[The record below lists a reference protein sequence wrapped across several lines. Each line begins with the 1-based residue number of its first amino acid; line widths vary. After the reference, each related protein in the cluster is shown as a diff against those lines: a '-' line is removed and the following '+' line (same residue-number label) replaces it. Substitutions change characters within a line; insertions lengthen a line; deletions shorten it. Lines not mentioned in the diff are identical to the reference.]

1 LTSCCANVKRQIVG
15 YFLQGEFMGP
25 YVDSVISDE
34 VMPAATCVVVIGG
47 GIIGTF
53 AALTLAN
60 RGIPVVLCEKGYI
73 ACEQSS
79 RNWGWCRQAGR
90 DAREMP
96 LIVQSLQL
104 WRDMNRLTEADTG
117 FRECGVLYVGESEA
131 DERRF
136 IAWVDMAKPYD
147 IGTRIVRGA
156 ELAALMPGASR
167 TYACGLHVPTDG
179 CAEPQRAAPGIARA
193 AQRKGAI
200 ILAHCAARGIERSGG
215 CASAVITERGRIA
228 CDAVVLAG
236 GAWSSLFCANL
247 GIRLPQLKVLASV
260 MRTAPAVGPDPC
272 TYMDEVGYR
281 KRRDGGYTIARGAG
295 YVAPFVPDSLRYL
308 REFLPTIRKERDSL
322 RVRVNAQSLREFR
335 APRSWPLDRPSPFEA
350 ARVLDPAPNRTLN
363 GEALAAMIKLYPQF
377 RDVHIVQQW
386 GGYIDVTPD
395 VVPYI
400 SPLGAL
406 PGLTVATG
414 FSGHGFGIGP
424 AAGRLAAELAVGD
437 APSVDPTP
445 FRASRFSDGS
455 PIVIGPEI

>member
-1 LTSCCANVKRQIVG
+1 
-15 YFLQGEFMGP
+15 MGP
-25 YVDSVISDE
+25 YVDSIISDE
-34 VMPAATCVVVIGG
+34 VMPAATSVVVVGG
-47 GIIGTF
+47 GIVGTF
-53 AALTLAN
+53 AALTLAS

-104 WRDMNRLTEADTG
+104 WRDMNRLTETDTG

-136 IAWVDMAKPYD
+136 AEWADMARPYD

-167 TYACGLHVPTDG
+167 TYACGLYVPTDG
-179 CAEPQRAAPGIARA
+179 CAEPQRAAPAIARA

-200 ILAHCAARGIERSGG
+200 ILAHCAVRGIERAGG
-215 CASAVITERGRIA
+215 RAAAVITERGRIA
-228 CDAVVLAG
+228 CEAVVLAG

-260 MRTAPAVGPDPC
+260 MRTAPAAGPDPC

-308 REFLPTIRKERDSL
+308 REFLPTIRKEHGSL
-322 RVRVNAQSLREFR
+322 RLRLNAQSLREFR
-335 APRSWPLDRPSPFEA
+335 APRNWPLDRPSPFEA

-363 GEALAAMIKLYPQF
+363 QEALAAMIKLYPQF

-437 APSVDPTP
+437 APSADPTP

-455 PIVIGPEI
+455 TIVIGPEI

>member
-1 LTSCCANVKRQIVG
+1 
-15 YFLQGEFMGP
+15 MGP

>member
-1 LTSCCANVKRQIVG
+1 
-15 YFLQGEFMGP
+15 MGP
-25 YVDSVISDE
+25 YVDSIVSDE
-34 VMPAATCVVVIGG
+34 VMPAATTVVVIGG

-53 AALTLAN
+53 AALTLAG
-60 RGIPVVLCEKGYI
+60 RGVPVVLCEKGFI

-90 DAREMP
+90 DEREMP

-104 WRDMNRLTEADTG
+104 WRDMNRLTETDTG
-117 FRECGVLYVGESEA
+117 FRQCGVLYVGESES

-136 IAWVDMAKPYD
+136 ADWAEMAKPYD

-156 ELAALMPGASR
+156 ELAALMPGASG
-167 TYACGLHVPTDG
+167 TYASGLYVPTDG
-179 CAEPQRAAPGIARA
+179 CAEPQRAAPAIARA
-193 AQRKGAI
+193 AQRKGAVVI
-200 ILAHCAARGIERSGG
+200 THCAVRGIERAGG
-215 CASAVITERGRIA
+215 RVAAVITERGRIA

-236 GAWSSLFCANL
+236 GAWSSLFCASL
-247 GIRLPQLKVLASV
+247 GIRLPQLKVLSSV
-260 MRTAPAVGPDPC
+260 MRTAPVANGPDTC

-281 KRRDGGYTIARGAG
+281 KRGDGGYTLARGAG

-308 REFLPTIRKERDSL
+308 REFLPTLRKERDSMRL
-322 RVRVNAQSLREFR
+322 RVNAQSLREFR

-350 ARVLDPAPNRTLN
+350 ARVLDPEPNKTLN
-363 GEALAAMIKLYPQF
+363 REALAAMVRLYPQF
-377 RDVHIVQQW
+377 RHVPVVQQW
-386 GGYIDVTPD
+386 AGYIDVTPD

-424 AAGRLAAELAVGD
+424 AAGRLAAELAMGES
-437 APSVDPTP
+437 PSADPTP
-445 FRASRFSDGS
+445 FRISRFSDGS
-455 PIVIGPEI
+455 PITIGPEI

>member
-1 LTSCCANVKRQIVG
+1 
-15 YFLQGEFMGP
+15 MGP

-34 VMPAATCVVVIGG
+34 VMPAATGVVVIGG

-53 AALTLAN
+53 AALTLAG
-60 RGIPVVLCEKGYI
+60 RGIPVVLCEKAYI

-90 DAREMP
+90 DVREMP

-104 WRDMNRLTEADTG
+104 WRDMNRATESDTG
-117 FRECGVLYVGESEA
+117 FRQCGVLYVGESEA
-131 DERRF
+131 DEARF
-136 IAWVDMAKPYD
+136 ADWAQMAKPYD
-147 IGTRIVRGA
+147 TGALIVRGA

-167 TYACGLHVPTDG
+167 AYSCGLYVPTDG
-179 CAEPQRAAPGIARA
+179 CAEPQRAVPAMARA

-200 ILAHCAARGIERSGG
+200 ILAHCAVRGIERAGG
-215 CASAVITERGRIA
+215 RAAAVITERGRIG
-228 CDAVVLAG
+228 CDAVILAG

-247 GIRLPQLKVLASV
+247 GIRLPQLKVLSSV
-260 MRTAPAVGPDPC
+260 MRTAPVADGPDAC
-272 TYMDEVGYR
+272 TYLDAVGYR

-295 YVAPFVPDSLRYL
+295 YVAPLVPDSLRYL
-308 REFLPTIRKERDSL
+308 RDFLPTIRQERGALRL
-322 RVRVNAQSLREFR
+322 RVNSQSLREFR
-335 APRSWPLDRPSPFEA
+335 ASRSWPLDKPSPFEA
-350 ARVLDPAPNRTLN
+350 ARVLDPEPNAALN
-363 GEALAAMIKLYPQF
+363 GQALAAMIALYPQF
-377 RDVHIVQQW
+377 RGVPIVQRW

-400 SPLGAL
+400 SPLGTL

-424 AAGRLAAELAVGD
+424 AAGRLAAELAIGA
-437 APSVDPTP
+437 APSADPAP
-445 FRASRFSDGS
+445 FRASRFNDGS

>member
-1 LTSCCANVKRQIVG
+1 
-15 YFLQGEFMGP
+15 MGP
-25 YVDSVISDE
+25 YVDSVVSDE
-34 VMPAATCVVVIGG
+34 LMPSATRVVIIGG

-53 AALTLAN
+53 AALTLAD
-60 RGIPVVLCEKGYI
+60 RGIPVVLCEKAYI

-90 DAREMP
+90 DEREMP

-117 FRECGVLYVGESEA
+117 FRECGVLYVGEGES

-136 IAWVDMAKPYD
+136 AAWADMAKPYD

-167 TYACGLHVPTDG
+167 TFTCGLYVPTDG
-179 CAEPQRAAPGIARA
+179 CAEPQRAAPAIARA

-200 ILAHCAARGIERSGG
+200 VLAHCAVRGIERTGG
-215 CASAVITERGRIA
+215 RAAAVITERGRIA

-236 GAWSSLFCANL
+236 GAWSSLFCASL
-247 GIRLPQLKVLASV
+247 GIRLPQLKVLSSV
-260 MRTAPAVGPDPC
+260 MRTAPVAEGPNPC
-272 TYMDEVGYR
+272 TYLDEVGYR

-295 YVAPFVPDSLRYL
+295 YVAPLVPDSMRYL
-308 REFLPTIRKERDSL
+308 RDFLPTIRKERDSL
-322 RVRVNAQSLREFR
+322 RLRVNAQSLRELF
-335 APRSWPLDRPSPFEA
+335 APRSWPLDRASPFET
-350 ARVLDPAPNRTLN
+350 ARVLDPEPNKTLN
-363 GEALAAMIKLYPQF
+363 GQALAAMTKLYPQF
-377 RDVHIVQQW
+377 RNVPIVQQW

-400 SPLGAL
+400 SPVGTL

-424 AAGRLAAELAVGD
+424 AAGRLAAELAIGD
-437 APSVDPTP
+437 TPSVDPAP